1 VSHYRN
7 GRDFEYKVRD
17 ALIDDGYDVIRSAG
31 SKTKV
36 DLAAFKPG
44 QAVFVQCKRDGR
56 IGPAERTELLRIA
69 GHIGAVPVVA
79 WKQIGKT
86 AIHYWRLTGPGPAE
100 RIEWTTDVTA
110 LTPGGTR

>member
-1 VSHYRN
+1 MSHYRS
-7 GRDFEYKVRD
+7 GAEFERAVRI
-17 ALIDDGYDVIRSAG
+17 ALIEDGYDVIRSAG

-69 GHIGAVPVVA
+69 SHIDAIPVVA
-79 WKQIGKT
+79 WKQVGRS
-86 AIHYWRLTGPGPAE
+86 AIHYWQLTGPGPAE
-100 RIEWTTDVTA
+100 RIEWTTDITTTV
-110 LTPGGTR
+110 